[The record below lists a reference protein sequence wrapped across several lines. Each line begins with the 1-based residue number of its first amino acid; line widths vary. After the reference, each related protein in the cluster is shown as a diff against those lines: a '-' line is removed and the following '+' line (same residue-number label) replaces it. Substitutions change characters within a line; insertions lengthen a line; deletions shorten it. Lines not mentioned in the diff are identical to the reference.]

1 VRLAVSNFLLISK
14 VDQLFF
20 NREILGMKALIRF
33 SVLLV
38 AIASI
43 WTTCLLG
50 SFGNNTAF
58 AKDLPSTSFYTQ
70 DLRKI
75 DLNNSNINTF
85 RQVRGMYPTLGR
97 LIIENAPYKSLDDV
111 LNIAGLSDA
120 QKELIKNNADKF
132 TLKKPDE
139 SMGRERINN
148 ANYRL

>member
-1 VRLAVSNFLLISK
+1 
-14 VDQLFF
+14 
-20 NREILGMKALIRF
+20 MKALIRF

-43 WTTCLLG
+43 WTTGFLG
-50 SFGNNTAF
+50 SFGSNSAF
-58 AKDLPSTSFYTQ
+58 AEELPATNFYTQ
-70 DLRKI
+70 DLSKI

-97 LIIENAPYKSLDDV
+97 IIIDNAPYTSLDEV
-111 LNIAGLSDA
+111 LDIAGLTEA
-120 QKELIKNNADKF
+120 QKELIEANADKF
-132 TLKKPDE
+132 TLNKPDE

>member
-1 VRLAVSNFLLISK
+1 
-14 VDQLFF
+14 
-20 NREILGMKALIRF
+20 MKALIRF
-33 SVLLV
+33 SVLLM

-50 SFGNNTAF
+50 SFSNNAVF
-58 AKDLPSTSFYTQ
+58 AADLPSTSFYTQ
-70 DLRKI
+70 DLSKI

-97 LIIENAPYKSLDDV
+97 IIINNAPYESLDDV
-111 LNIAGLSDA
+111 LNIAGLSDS
-120 QKELIKNNADKF
+120 QKELIKANANQF

>member
-1 VRLAVSNFLLISK
+1 
-14 VDQLFF
+14 
-20 NREILGMKALIRF
+20 MKALIRF

-50 SFGNNTAF
+50 SFGSSDAF
-58 AKDLPSTSFYTQ
+58 AEDLPATSFYTQ
-70 DLRKI
+70 DLSKI

-97 LIIENAPYKSLDDV
+97 LIIDNAPYQTLDDV
-111 LNIAGLSDA
+111 LNIAGLTDS
-120 QKELIKNNADKF
+120 QKKLITDNASQF
-132 TLKKPDE
+132 VLKKPDE

>member
-1 VRLAVSNFLLISK
+1 
-14 VDQLFF
+14 
-20 NREILGMKALIRF
+20 MKALIRF

-43 WTTCLLG
+43 WTTGLLG
-50 SFGNNTAF
+50 SFSSNAAF
-58 AKDLPSTSFYTQ
+58 AEELPSTSFYTQ
-70 DLRKI
+70 DLSKI

-85 RQVRGMYPTLGR
+85 RQIRGMYPTLGR
-97 LIIENAPYKSLDDV
+97 IIIENAPYKSLDEV
-111 LNIAGLSDA
+111 LSIAGLTES
-120 QKELIKNNADKF
+120 QKELIKANADQF

>member
-1 VRLAVSNFLLISK
+1 
-14 VDQLFF
+14 
-20 NREILGMKALIRF
+20 MKALIRF

-50 SFGNNTAF
+50 SFGGNTAF
-58 AKDLPSTSFYTQ
+58 AEGLPATNFYTQ
-70 DLRKI
+70 DLSKI

-97 LIIENAPYKSLDDV
+97 IIIDNAPYQSLDDV
-111 LNIAGLSDA
+111 LNIAGLTDG
-120 QKELIKNNADKF
+120 QKELIKANADKF

>member
-1 VRLAVSNFLLISK
+1 
-14 VDQLFF
+14 
-20 NREILGMKALIRF
+20 MKALIRF

-43 WTTCLLG
+43 WTTGFLG
-50 SFGNNTAF
+50 SFGSNSAF
-58 AKDLPSTSFYTQ
+58 AEELPATNFYTQ
-70 DLRKI
+70 DLSKI

-97 LIIENAPYKSLDDV
+97 IIIENAPYKSLNEV
-111 LNIAGLSDA
+111 LEIDGLNEA
-120 QKELIKNNADKF
+120 QKELIKANADKF

>member
-1 VRLAVSNFLLISK
+1 
-14 VDQLFF
+14 
-20 NREILGMKALIRF
+20 MKALIRF

-43 WTTCLLG
+43 WTTGFLG
-50 SFGNNTAF
+50 SFGSNSAF
-58 AKDLPSTSFYTQ
+58 AEELPATNFYTQ
-70 DLRKI
+70 DLSKI
-75 DLNNSNINTF
+75 DLNNANINTF

-97 LIIENAPYKSLDDV
+97 IIVENAPYKSLDDV
-111 LNIAGLSDA
+111 LEINGLSEA
-120 QKELIKNNADKF
+120 QKELIKANADKF